1 MSTTEKTA
9 TTEETATAEKTAKI
23 TVIQA
28 VYGAVQGRKDVVA
41 KVQDLVNRG
50 ITTFVANNDL
60 FGEPA
65 QGTAK
70 HFAMNYTVGSTS
82 FAFACKENET
92 VRLKT
97 TEPQGRF
104 KVLGASY
111 GTINPNSPT
120 SGARDVTAV
129 LQQVLDSSSGTEIK
143 FKPTNKF
150 LGDPFDGPR
159 KNFGMTYVLRSNPT
173 QRVVVV
179 SDEDQDVVIK

>member
-9 TTEETATAEKTAKI
+9 TTEETATAEKTANI

-28 VYGAVQGRKDVVA
+28 VYGATQGQKDVTA

-50 ITTFVANNDL
+50 TTTFVANNAT
-60 FGEPA
+60 FGDPA
-65 QGTAK
+65 QGHDK
-70 HFAMNYTVGSTS
+70 HFAMNYTISSTR

-97 TEPQGRF
+97 TVPQGRF
-104 KVLGASY
+104 QVIGASY
-111 GTINPNSPT
+111 GAINPSSPT

-129 LQQVLDSSSGTEIK
+129 LQEVLDSSSATEIK

-150 LGDPFDGPR
+150 LGDPYDGPR

-173 QRVVVV
+173 QRKVVV
-179 SDEDQDVVIK
+179 SDQDQDVIIK